1 MIGILDFKSLAYYK
15 IKQGVLQQNL
25 KKYYHFEEANKVCE
39 EFNKMVEMVK
49 QEEKE
54 KQNERYP
61 RLDDMDERKY
71 MMDREILEK
80 YIDLRDSCLDD
91 SERKQAR

>member
-1 MIGILDFKSLAYYK
+1 MGYYK

-25 KKYYHFEEANKVCE
+25 NKYYHFEEATKIYE
-39 EFNKMVEMVK
+39 KFNKMVETVK

-54 KQNERYP
+54 KQNEKYP
-61 RLDDMDERKY
+61 WLDDTDKRRY

-91 SERKQAR
+91 LERK